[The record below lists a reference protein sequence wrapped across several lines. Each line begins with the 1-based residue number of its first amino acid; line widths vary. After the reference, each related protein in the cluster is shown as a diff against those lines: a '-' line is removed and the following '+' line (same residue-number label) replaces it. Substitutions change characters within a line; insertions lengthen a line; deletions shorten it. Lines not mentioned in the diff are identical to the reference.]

1 MLTQTKARSG
11 ALQGGRVVFLPLSAI
26 RPNPAQPRT
35 VFDAQGLQELAASIR
50 QYGVLQ
56 PLTVRKKAG
65 FFELVA
71 GERRLRA
78 AGLAGLCEVPC
89 LLVSVDDQDAGL
101 LALVENLQRRDLD
114 YLEQAEGLQ
123 RLMQEYHLTQEQ
135 AARRLGKSQPAVANK
150 LRLLRLSSPVR
161 AALRASGLSERHA
174 RALLRLED
182 ETAQL
187 RAIRLIAEN
196 DWTVARTE
204 RYVDE
209 QLSAAKG
216 KARLS
221 RFVLR
226 DMRLFLNGI
235 NHQLDLIRAAGLNPQ
250 TRRSVLGCRVVLFLF
265 RAKCMSEKVGSCVF
279 PSKQSKNT
287 TNFRILLIFF
297 NFLLKKPNFVL

>member
-11 ALQGGRVVFLPLSAI
+11 ALQGGRVVFLPLSSI

-35 VFDAQGLQELAASIR
+35 IFDAQGLQELAASIR

-250 TRRSVLGCRVVLFLF
+250 TEQEETERELVLTIRIPNSVSGR
-265 RAKCMSEKVGSCVF
+265 
-279 PSKQSKNT
+279 
-287 TNFRILLIFF
+287 
-297 NFLLKKPNFVL
+297 

>member
-11 ALQGGRVVFLPLSAI
+11 ALQGGRVVFLPLSSI

-123 RLMQEYHLTQEQ
+123 RLMQEYTGAGGAQTRQKPAGGCEQ
-135 AARRLGKSQPAVANK
+135 AAAAAAIFSGARSASGKRPF
-150 LRLLRLSSPVR
+150 R
-161 AALRASGLSERHA
+161 AARAGAFALRGRDRTAARHSSD
-174 RALLRLED
+174 R
-182 ETAQL
+182 
-187 RAIRLIAEN
+187 
-196 DWTVARTE
+196 
-204 RYVDE
+204 
-209 QLSAAKG
+209 G
-216 KARLS
+216 K
-221 RFVLR
+221 
-226 DMRLFLNGI
+226 
-235 NHQLDLIRAAGLNPQ
+235 
-250 TRRSVLGCRVVLFLF
+250 
-265 RAKCMSEKVGSCVF
+265 
-279 PSKQSKNT
+279 
-287 TNFRILLIFF
+287 
-297 NFLLKKPNFVL
+297 

>member
-11 ALQGGRVVFLPLSAI
+11 ALQGGRVVFLPLSSI

-187 RAIRLIAEN
+187 RAIRLITEN

-250 TRRSVLGCRVVLFLF
+250 TEQEETERELVLTIRISKSVSGR
-265 RAKCMSEKVGSCVF
+265 
-279 PSKQSKNT
+279 
-287 TNFRILLIFF
+287 
-297 NFLLKKPNFVL
+297 

>member
-11 ALQGGRVVFLPLSAI
+11 ALQGGRVVFLPLSSI

-35 VFDAQGLQELAASIR
+35 IFDAQGLQELAASIR

-250 TRRSVLGCRVVLFLF
+250 TEQEETERELVLTIRISKSVSGR
-265 RAKCMSEKVGSCVF
+265 
-279 PSKQSKNT
+279 
-287 TNFRILLIFF
+287 
-297 NFLLKKPNFVL
+297 

>member
-11 ALQGGRVVFLPLSAI
+11 ALQGGRVVFLPLSSI

-35 VFDAQGLQELAASIR
+35 IFDAQGLQELAASIR

-135 AARRLGKSQPAVANK
+135 AARRLGKSQPATAAAAAIFSGARSAPGK
-150 LRLLRLSSPVR
+150 RPFR
-161 AALRASGLSERHA
+161 AARAGASAAGRRDLAAARHSSDRGKRLDGRKD
-174 RALLRLED
+174 RAL
-182 ETAQL
+182 
-187 RAIRLIAEN
+187 
-196 DWTVARTE
+196 
-204 RYVDE
+204 
-209 QLSAAKG
+209 
-216 KARLS
+216 
-221 RFVLR
+221 
-226 DMRLFLNGI
+226 
-235 NHQLDLIRAAGLNPQ
+235 
-250 TRRSVLGCRVVLFLF
+250 CR
-265 RAKCMSEKVGSCVF
+265 
-279 PSKQSKNT
+279 
-287 TNFRILLIFF
+287 
-297 NFLLKKPNFVL
+297 